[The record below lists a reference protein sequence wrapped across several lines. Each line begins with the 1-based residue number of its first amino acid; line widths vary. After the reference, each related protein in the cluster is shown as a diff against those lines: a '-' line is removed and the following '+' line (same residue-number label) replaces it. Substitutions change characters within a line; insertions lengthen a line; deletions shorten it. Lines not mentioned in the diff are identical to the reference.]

1 MDPRPGFRKKGN
13 RIAVRPL
20 VCPLVCPLVGLV
32 AMFFFLST
40 LLTADGSAA
49 AASETR
55 MAALED
61 TVALLLRA
69 NHKLEG
75 TVTELKA
82 TVGGLLAQQ
91 QEMSEQLNAFKGAQQ
106 HEALPQGMAVR
117 VDATGAAH
125 PRRLTETAYHHTTVG
140 ARAWQTH
147 VFPEGHTCPNLDNGQ
162 VKQLLPVNNQSQVTW
177 NPVPTDLPADANV
190 SLMSVE
196 GDWSTSEAR
205 AHRRVPSA
213 RVLP

>member
-1 MDPRPGFRKKGN
+1 
-13 RIAVRPL
+13 
-20 VCPLVCPLVGLV
+20 
-32 AMFFFLST
+32 MFFFLST